1 MPMLDFFLAIAD
13 GIHAL
18 YAGGM
23 PDGLGLGAAG
33 VGALGAGVAGGAAAG
48 AGGTTGRGDRGFR
61 YSGRGTT
68 VYDRPSDDGTVVGQ
82 APAGGRLIYDSV
94 VRDASGN
101 PTHYHVSLPGGPSG
115 YVPAGNTYDT
125 RPTVAPPARPSVVIE
140 GGSGLARSSSAQ
152 TAGSRG

>member
-1 MPMLDFFLAIAD
+1 MPIYDFFLAIAD

-33 VGALGAGVAGGAAAG
+33 LGALGASTAAAG
-48 AGGTTGRGDRGFR
+48 AGGAPGRGDRGFR
-61 YSGRGTT
+61 YAGPGTA

-94 VRDASGN
+94 VRDAGGN

-115 YVPAGNTYDT
+115 YVPASTTSDT
-125 RPTVAPPARPSVVIE
+125 RPTVPPPARPSVVIE
-140 GGSGLARSSSAQ
+140 GDHGLARSSSAQ